1 MASCPQRVHVAK
13 KKTPPPAPAASL
25 VCVPFEGGGPSDPYV
40 RAATR
45 SMSAQRRLAGDCPP
59 PCSARPQT
67 NRLEA
72 AVVPIARGPGFFA
85 HRVRA
90 VRPCADRRRGWSSR
104 ARLLRPEDRR
114 QKIAPR
120 SSKARFLPWPAD
132 RPTFRLG
139 HGFPPPAAC
148 DGGVSR
154 SVMCADRGAWVSH
167 HLLRAFEV
175 RPQPSRTR
183 NPAHEA
189 CTPVDHDQCLLS
201 PRSRAR
207 ASQALTA
214 TDSTPHAGT
223 C

>member
-13 KKTPPPAPAASL
+13 KKTPPPAPSASL
-25 VCVPFEGGGPSDPYV
+25 VCVPFEGGRPSDPYV

-45 SMSAQRRLAGDCPP
+45 GMSAQRRLAGDCPP

-154 SVMCADRGAWVSH
+154 SVMCAERGFRTSCFEPAKVDLSRAEQGTPRTKPA
-167 HLLRAFEV
+167 HLLIMINV
-175 RPQPSRTR
+175 S
-183 NPAHEA
+183 
-189 CTPVDHDQCLLS
+189 CLLD
-201 PRSRAR
+201 PGHAR
-207 ASQALTA
+207 RR
-214 TDSTPHAGT
+214 P
-223 C
+223 